1 MIRPRQSGQAILLFI
16 VLVVVAGGMLGLAID
31 GARLFEERRQAQS
44 LADAAA
50 LGAAFELRAG
60 GDGAALAE
68 AALADVRINGFRDG
82 SDELTIARIAAQGE
96 QPEAVRATVRRRVRT
111 TLMAMFGVHEV
122 PVAAGAAAALIRGP
136 GPCVLA
142 MAEEGAGSLVIEGD
156 GSVRIECGV
165 EVRSAHPDAFQAFG
179 NSCLS
184 AESLRANASDELC
197 ISPRPAPPILRERL
211 AAALPE
217 PSCVGAPEGAMTL
230 GAGGVARYW
239 PGCFRERLV
248 IEAGRAELAPGRY
261 IFLDGLELLGG
272 EITGR
277 DVSLLV
283 AAGPVE
289 IVDEAWLDLRSD
301 GREPLLAA
309 ASPGAARVTPAPGSV
324 FSGELRLPARALTWR
339 PNAFEPGVWNS
350 VTAERIRMLVDDDD
364 RVIAAPAGDHNL
376 AQARP
381 VLIQ

>member
-1 MIRPRQSGQAILLFI
+1 VIRPRQSGQAILLFV
-16 VLVVVAGGMLGLAID
+16 VLIVVAGGMLGLAID

-60 GDGAALAE
+60 GDAAALAS

-82 SDELTIARIAAQGE
+82 SDELTVARIE
-96 QPEAVRATVRRRVRT
+96 SEESEAVRASVRRRVRT
-111 TLMAMFGVHEV
+111 TLMAMFGVYEV
-122 PVAAGAAAALIRGP
+122 PVVAGAAAALLRSP

-142 MAEEGAGSLVIEGD
+142 LAEEGAGALVIEGG
-156 GSVRIECGV
+156 GSVRIECAV
-165 EVRSAHPDAFQAFG
+165 EVRSAHPQALQAFG
-179 NSCLS
+179 DSCLS
-184 AESLRANASDELC
+184 AASVRANAPDRLC
-197 ISPRPAPPILRERL
+197 VSPRPAPPTVREHS
-211 AAALPE
+211 AVALPQ
-217 PSCVGAPEGAMTL
+217 PSCVGAPEGAVTL

-248 IEAGRAELAPGRY
+248 IDGGRAELAAGRY

-289 IVDEAWLDLRSD
+289 IGEEAWVDLRSD
-301 GREPLLAA
+301 GREPLLVA
-309 ASPGAARVTPAPGSV
+309 ASPGSARVTPAPGSV
-324 FSGELRLPARALTWR
+324 FSGALHLPARELIWR
-339 PNAFEPGVWNS
+339 PNAFEPGVWNR
-350 VTAERIRMLVDDDD
+350 VTAERIRMLADDDD
-364 RVIAAPAGDHNL
+364 RVIAAPADDHNL
-376 AQARP
+376 AEARP